1 MYVSNYIVGFI
12 DVLGQ
17 RAAFESNSD
26 FFDGTNYDAATKF
39 IKESYAKVEWM
50 KGILSKSIDGYQKV
64 EKTNTEKAGW
74 IIPEVKY
81 SRFSDCLE
89 FHSSM
94 ISKEGNE
101 MQIAS
106 LYGIL
111 SSSAIIC
118 LLSHVQGFAIRGGVA
133 IGMGIE
139 NIEGSVY
146 GPALYEAVVL
156 ESQKALYPRIV
167 VNKRVIDYIYA
178 IESKP
183 QITDKDKVEAS
194 IARECREMLIVEG
207 DVTFVHF
214 LSRRMLDMLPGT
226 YYEDILQ
233 PFKESILKNLEKYK
247 ENDRVR
253 SKFEWIM
260 EYDNGNEKLL
270 DF

>member
-17 RAAFESNSD
+17 RAAFESNLN

-50 KGILSKSIDGYQKV
+50 KGILSTSISGFQQV
-64 EKTNTEKAGW
+64 EKSNIEMAGW
-74 IIPEVKY
+74 HIPEVKY

-111 SSSAIIC
+111 SASAIIC
-118 LLSHVQGFAIRGGVA
+118 LLSHVQGFAIRGGIA
-133 IGMGIE
+133 IGMGTE

-146 GPALYEAVVL
+146 GPALYEAVVI
-156 ESQKALYPRIV
+156 ESKKAIYPRIA

-183 QITDKDKVEAS
+183 QVTDKDKVEAR
-194 IARECREMLIVEG
+194 IARECRGMLRIEG

-214 LSRRMLDMLPGT
+214 LSRGILDKLPGD
-226 YYEDILQ
+226 YIEN
-233 PFKESILKNLEKYK
+233 ILKPFRENVLKNIEKHK
-247 ENDRVR
+247 DDDRVR
-253 SKFEWIM
+253 SKFEWLM
-260 EYDNGNEKLL
+260 EYDKGNEKLL